1 MLVLLV
7 LVGLVINGV
16 VAHIV
21 GNLGK
26 EKKIGYATSF
36 LVSFLLSPIIGILM
50 VIASVPNM
58 DVIKDTEDS
67 TKPDTYRELTEEEKN
82 KLSKTQE
89 TITLVLGLIVLLFIL
104 YVFRDLI
111 FL

>member
-16 VAHIV
+16 VAHLV

-26 EKKIGYATSF
+26 EKKIGYQTSF

-50 VIASVPNM
+50 VIASPVS
-58 DVIKDTEDS
+58 D
-67 TKPDTYRELTEEEKN
+67 EEKVN
-82 KLSKTQE
+82 KINNGELY
-89 TITLVLGLIVLLFIL
+89 GLLFVIIIL
-104 YVFRDLI
+104 ISLFFI
-111 FL
+111 